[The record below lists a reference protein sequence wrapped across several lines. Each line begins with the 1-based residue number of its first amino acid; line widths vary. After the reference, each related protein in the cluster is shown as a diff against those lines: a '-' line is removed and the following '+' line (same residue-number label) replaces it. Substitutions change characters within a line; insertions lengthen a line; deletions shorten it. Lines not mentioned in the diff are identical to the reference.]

1 MIKADIKVH
10 QLAKKLKITR
20 PSLSRKLRY
29 ELSQNEKEY
38 GEGFTKEAAQYAIDN
53 IEADWKANA
62 LEKAKSYRDTMS
74 MSKNAIYKQLI
85 SEYGEQFTKTEAQY
99 AIDHLDD

>member
-29 ELSQNEKEY
+29 ELSDKEKNKILKVI
-38 GEGFTKEAAQYAIDN
+38 KEIR
-53 IEADWKANA
+53 K
-62 LEKAKSYRDTMS
+62 EK
-74 MSKNAIYKQLI
+74 
-85 SEYGEQFTKTEAQY
+85 
-99 AIDHLDD
+99 

>member
-29 ELSQNEKEY
+29 ELSQNEKERVIKAI
-38 GEGFTKEAAQYAIDN
+38 KEIRKEERN
-53 IEADWKANA
+53 
-62 LEKAKSYRDTMS
+62 
-74 MSKNAIYKQLI
+74 
-85 SEYGEQFTKTEAQY
+85 
-99 AIDHLDD
+99 